1 MAEKFYVKTS
11 PSGWS
16 QVTNF
21 FVKTA
26 ANSWST
32 VSDAYVKVSSSLWQL
47 FYSSLMSPS
56 QQVELEYFFYGTN
69 TDSYRLQGTNYKWSP
84 TPQSLK
90 YYFRDVIFLIIS

>member
-11 PSGWS
+11 PSGWN

-56 QQVELEYFFYGTN
+56 QQVEIEYFFMEQILILTG
-69 TDSYRLQGTNYKWSP
+69 
-84 TPQSLK
+84 
-90 YYFRDVIFLIIS
+90 FREQTINGHQHLNH